1 MSLNTLALTC
11 SARNL
16 PICEFWRDRN
26 KEYDHLTVKH
36 YPLTDALNLG
46 RNFFLKHKEYT
57 HLLIWAEDVIANT
70 EHVQLLEEDYITYK
84 YQVISGYST
93 ISFTDESLNI
103 TQKDLSREYIY
114 TREQYNL
121 FRMSQ
126 VIYKTI
132 EYPIIKVFF
141 QGHSLSLIERSVV
154 EKIPFKGYKIVNNM
168 EVMQDLQFAIDL
180 HKNNI
185 PQYVDLRVY
194 VPHLGDTTNLVNLNP
209 KDRKIIFKGRDGSI
223 KKIEEGELR

>member
-1 MSLNTLALTC
+1 MNTLAITC
-11 SARNL
+11 SARNI
-16 PICEFWRDRN
+16 PICEYWRNRN
-26 KEYDHLTVKH
+26 NKYDHLIVKH
-36 YPLTDALNLG
+36 YPLSEALNLA
-46 RNFFLKHKEYT
+46 RNFFLKHSEYT

-70 EHVQLLEEDYITYK
+70 EHAKLLEEDYETYK
-84 YQVISGYST
+84 YKVISGYST
-93 ISFTDESLNI
+93 ISFTDEHINI
-103 TQKDLSREYIY
+103 TQKDLSKEYIY

-126 VIYKTI
+126 VIYQTI

-154 EKIPFKGYKIVNNM
+154 EKIPFRHYKIVNDM
-168 EVMQDLQFAIDL
+168 GVMQDLQFAIDL

-194 VPHLGDTTNLVNLNP
+194 VPHLGDTTRLLNLNP
-209 KDRKIIFKGRDGSI
+209 KERKIIFKTKDGKI
-223 KKIEEGELR
+223 EKIEENELR